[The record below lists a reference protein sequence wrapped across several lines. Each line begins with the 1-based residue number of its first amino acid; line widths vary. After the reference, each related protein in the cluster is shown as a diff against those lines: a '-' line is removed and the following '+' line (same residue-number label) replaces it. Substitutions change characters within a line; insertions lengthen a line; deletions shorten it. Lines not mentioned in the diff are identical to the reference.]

1 LTIQPQHHPE
11 IPADSPPGN
20 GQVELIL
27 ASASPRRHELL
38 KQVGI
43 SYRVVVSD
51 ADESSIAGETPAD
64 YVIRVARL
72 KAEAV
77 AGMDETGLPVLAAD
91 TAVVIDNEI
100 LGKPGNQEEARD
112 MLRRLGGRVHEVFS
126 AVVLIDANRQV
137 TSRLNVTR
145 VRFADL
151 NEDWIAAYCATGEPM
166 DKAGAYGVQGC
177 AAHRITEIAGS
188 YSGVMGLP
196 LFETLELLN
205 SAGLN
210 LPPLNRAHGELCP

>member
-1 LTIQPQHHPE
+1 
-11 IPADSPPGN
+11 
-20 GQVELIL
+20 
-27 ASASPRRHELL
+27 
-38 KQVGI
+38 VGI